1 MTWTKIIA
9 LIIIITHAKFKNWRW
24 KPKIVRFFDTD
35 KIDTIYSA
43 IEDGRISSEANR
55 FILQWGYDLS
65 NRYCLKYRDRNN
77 FKGLLKLLD
86 ISEGSSIKMTSF
98 HFSFDSEQNKAN
110 ELVSKSK
117 IHSFIFK
124 KKMYRIESEN
134 SQTNLRGSIFDL
146 NDSHDNMMINW
157 DEFKSFDATIT
168 CGDSNDP
175 RLDLCESLSNTDAND
190 NKNMYVLFKKTD
202 ITKFI
207 CYNLKDL
214 QEAWNNYP
222 NASIDFTYP
231 IENLSLEENIDALES
246 TPKYFTIDINWNGLK
261 CYKNEQLWKS
271 LIKFRFVRLNNGW
284 FESILIDRE
293 GQSLIFKANTRKYEK
308 KISLANKEIS
318 EVINEIISFITRDVI
333 QYGGEIPLKINWRDY
348 EGW

>member
-9 LIIIITHAKFKNWRW
+9 RIIIITHAKFKNWWW
-24 KPKIVRFFDTD
+24 KPKIVRICDND
-35 KIDTIYSA
+35 EIDTIYSA

-55 FILQWGYDLS
+55 FILEWSFVLS
-65 NRYCLKYRDRNN
+65 NKYGWKNRDRNN
-77 FKGLLKLLD
+77 FKELLKLLD
-86 ISEGSSIKMTSF
+86 ISEGSSIKTTCF

-110 ELVSKSK
+110 KLVSKSK

-124 KKMYRIESEN
+124 KKMYRIESTD
-134 SQTNLRGSIFDL
+134 SQTKLRGSIFDL

-157 DEFKSFDATIT
+157 YEFKSFKATIT

-190 NKNMYVLFKKTD
+190 NKNIYVLFKKTD
-202 ITKFI
+202 IIKFI

-231 IENLSLEENIDALES
+231 IENFSLEENIDALES

-271 LIKFRFVRLNNGW
+271 LIKFRFVRLNNGI
-284 FESILIDRE
+284 FRSILIDRE
-293 GQSLIFKANTRKYEK
+293 GQSLIFKANCRYFDK

-318 EVINEIISFITRDVI
+318 EVINEIILLLTLIDK
-333 QYGGEIPLKINWRDY
+333 QYSQKNHPKINWINGIGR
-348 EGW
+348 